1 MPANDENQEI
11 KEKIKELKEFISNS
25 RDVREWKRGEAVKL
39 RVLGVSYQEIQKRL
53 GVSISFI
60 AKSQK
65 KYTERGIAGLK
76 LGYQGSKSYL
86 TDAEKSQIIEWLRP
100 RERRNI
106 SELERHLIETYDVV
120 FKSPESYYQ
129 ILRESQLS
137 WQKGKRENPRKNPE
151 KVEEKNQEIDEML
164 KELKGD
170 IESGKLAVYALDEC
184 HLQGDDICNYL
195 WGERKDR
202 EIIQVANER
211 DRQTYYGAFNLWTK
225 EFIVTPYSAGNGEN
239 TVKFL
244 QEIKSYHPEQKLL
257 LIWDGASYHRG
268 EEVKKL
274 LATENEGKAKKDWS
288 IICHLFA
295 PYAPEENPVE
305 EIWLQVKNFIRRFY
319 YICKKFSIVKR
330 LFQFFFNFKL
340 FNSPNLKNYDAFV
353 QLI

>member
-1 MPANDENQEI
+1 MSVNDENQEI
-11 KEKIKELKEFISNS
+11 KEKSKELQEFVDNS
-25 RDVREWKRGEAVKL
+25 RDVREWKRGEAVRL

-60 AKSQK
+60 AKSQR

-86 TDAEKSQIIEWLRP
+86 TAEETSEIREWLRS

-106 SELERHLIETYDVV
+106 SELERHLIEVYDVV

-137 WQKGKRENPRKNPE
+137 WQKGNRENPRKNPK
-151 KVEEKNQEIDEML
+151 KVEERNQEIGEML
-164 KELKGD
+164 KGFRAD
-170 IESGKLAVYALDEC
+170 IEAGKLAVYAWDEC
-184 HLQGDDICNYL
+184 HLQGDDICSYL
-195 WGERKDR
+195 WGERKSR
-202 EIIQVANER
+202 EIIQVANDR

-225 EFIVTPYSAGNGEN
+225 EFIVHPYSAGNGEN
-239 TVKFL
+239 TVKFV
-244 QEIKSYHPEQKLL
+244 QEIKTLHPEQKLL

-274 LATENEGKAKKDWS
+274 LAAENEGKEKENWS
-288 IICHLFA
+288 IICQLFA

-319 YICKKFSIVKR
+319 YICHRFSIVKR

-340 FNSPNLKNYDAFV
+340 FNPPNLKNYDAFV